1 MSELIFDMQEFLNAA
16 NELVP
21 AYQKEKIL
29 AAINSEAMDESTFDQ
44 IGLSLTGEK
53 RDSGLV
59 IPTSAPNAAGGSMWG
74 AIKGEVYDYL
84 CTTSRKYLKE
94 RKEAG
99 ITIKNV
105 ITILATAVASS
116 FNIAIGVVAGAVTIA
131 LLSALKIGKNAWC
144 EVNKPSAQ
152 VKC

>member
-1 MSELIFDMQEFLNAA
+1 MSELVFDPQDFINAA

-21 AYQKEKIL
+21 AYQKSKII
-29 AAINSEAMDESTFDQ
+29 AAINNETMDESDFDQ

-59 IPTSAPNAAGGSMWG
+59 VPTSAPNASSGSIWG
-74 AIKGEVYDYL
+74 AIKGELFDYL
-84 CTTSRKYLKE
+84 CTTSRKYSKE

-99 ITIKNV
+99 ITVKNI

-116 FNIAIGVVAGAVTIA
+116 FDIAVGVVTGAVTIA

-144 EVNKPSAQ
+144 ELNKPIEK
-152 VKC
+152 V

>member
-1 MSELIFDMQEFLNAA
+1 MSELIFNREEFLNAA

-21 AYQKEKIL
+21 DFQKNKVL
-29 AAINSEAMDESTFDQ
+29 SAIDSEGMDEPDFDQ
-44 IGLSLTGEK
+44 IGLALTGEK
-53 RDSGLV
+53 KDSGLV
-59 IPTSAPNAAGGSMWG
+59 IPTSAPNTSGDSIWG

-84 CTTSRKYLKE
+84 CTTSRKYSKE

-99 ITIKNV
+99 STIKNL

-116 FNIAIGVVAGAVTIA
+116 FNVAIGVVAGAVTIA

-144 EVNKPSAQ
+144 ELNKPAE
-152 VKC
+152 KI